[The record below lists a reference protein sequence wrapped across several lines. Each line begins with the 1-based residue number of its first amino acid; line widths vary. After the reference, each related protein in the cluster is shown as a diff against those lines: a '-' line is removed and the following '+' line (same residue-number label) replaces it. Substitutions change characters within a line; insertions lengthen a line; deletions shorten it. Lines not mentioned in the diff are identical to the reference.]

1 MACLENLKQDIRIL
15 ESTFPRQNERFQIL
29 TVSVDEISCRFI
41 DRNGDKHRIH
51 GNITETYPQMAPM
64 WYIDDDDSYISA
76 AIQELERAP
85 PTKNNIL
92 QQVKMLVTTLCRLN
106 EVPVPEAMSHIDH
119 ALTERGMVISDEDE
133 DDEDEEQEV
142 EDDDGEEE
150 VCHDDMEED
159 PQNDQRMKAEVAG
172 IDTDNLM
179 VLERLRQNQRQDYLK
194 GSVSGSVQATDR
206 LMKELRDIYRSDS
219 FKKGIYTVDLV
230 NDSLYEWSIKLKKVD
245 PDSSLYTDLQ
255 TFKEKEGRDHILLN
269 FTFKDNY
276 PSEPPFVRVITPVL
290 QGGYVLGGGAICM
303 ELLTR
308 QGWSIVYSMESVIM
322 QIAATLVKGKARIQ
336 FSASKNQYSLARA
349 QQSFKSLVKI
359 HEKNGWFTPPKEDG

>member
-194 GSVSGSVQATDR
+194 
-206 LMKELRDIYRSDS
+206 
-219 FKKGIYTVDLV
+219 
-230 NDSLYEWSIKLKKVD
+230 
-245 PDSSLYTDLQ
+245 
-255 TFKEKEGRDHILLN
+255 
-269 FTFKDNY
+269 
-276 PSEPPFVRVITPVL
+276 
-290 QGGYVLGGGAICM
+290 
-303 ELLTR
+303 
-308 QGWSIVYSMESVIM
+308 
-322 QIAATLVKGKARIQ
+322 
-336 FSASKNQYSLARA
+336 
-349 QQSFKSLVKI
+349 
-359 HEKNGWFTPPKEDG
+359 